1 MAESLGDSRRLCW
14 RFVSSLRL
22 ILVDKPSSSLNP
34 QDSSQSITFA
44 GKARGLSLFPS
55 LFLFSEQEDASRSGG
70 GRAPPVLPEAPGR
83 PGQAVSRGDAWW

>member
-44 GKARGLSLFPS
+44 GKARGLSCGSVGTKQLH
-55 LFLFSEQEDASRSGG
+55 
-70 GRAPPVLPEAPGR
+70 LP
-83 PGQAVSRGDAWW
+83 

>member
-22 ILVDKPSSSLNP
+22 ILFDKSSSSLNP

-44 GKARGLSLFPS
+44 GKARGLSLLPVAVA
-55 LFLFSEQEDASRSGG
+55 FL
-70 GRAPPVLPEAPGR
+70 RARGCEPEWRWEGHPL
-83 PGQAVSRGDAWW
+83 S